1 MTGNDFCF
9 ELSGGSKKLGFEK
22 SGFYCSYFSW
32 NLAYSLTSIDCLVKS
47 KPYQRNTKFF
57 LVRKVQENFET
68 ALWIVEPL
76 KTALFRT
83 TTKKSTTS
91 DKSVEAFQCS
101 FQFRA
106 MQPSCPKGTNSP
118 PLSSPGAMLFWLNIP
133 SVHFFCYRKQHC
145 NRGGGKTVFQFAT
158 VSIFVRVRAKNRYFC
173 NVSQQVLSDVVGL
186 RLLWLCPCFISWI
199 STIHM

>member
-1 MTGNDFCF
+1 MPKLQLSRNLSNLRGKRKLVRKIGYFEKSGVTKTTVSGWGEGNDFCF
-9 ELSGGSKKLGFEK
+9 ELSGGSKKWGFEK

-118 PLSSPGAMLFWLNIP
+118 PLSPPLVQCCFGLTSQVCISSVTVNNIAI
-133 SVHFFCYRKQHC
+133 
-145 NRGGGKTVFQFAT
+145 GEGGKRSF
-158 VSIFVRVRAKNRYFC
+158 N
-173 NVSQQVLSDVVGL
+173 L
-186 RLLWLCPCFISWI
+186 RL
-199 STIHM
+199 